1 MRRGASLQAEGSAQV
16 MAPESGTAGDIAEP
30 KQGHHGWSGEKRREW
45 LESREVGPNTLKSL
59 AKNPQGLRRFEIGR
73 MMQSKLH
80 LKMLTLAA
88 VQEEK

>member
-1 MRRGASLQAEGSAQV
+1 MRRGASMQAEGRAPV

-30 KQGHHGWSGEKRREW
+30 KQGHHGWSSEKGREW
-45 LESREVGPNTLKSL
+45 HESGEVGPDSLKSL
-59 AKNPQGLRRFEIGR
+59 VKNPQGLGRFETGR